1 MACLPSN
8 MGYVS
13 LSTKVGI
20 VEAAYQS
27 NLTSM
32 RSEWHNQLEALKEE
46 VRNVIDHLWK
56 TADDDTRLLL
66 SDRDRPQLTLLSVMC
81 QERERKELDQLAAR
95 LPSSVSVRGY
105 LGDAILI
112 YSEQP
117 LSLCTGETPAFCVRL
132 MASQLNR
139 RPWS

>member
-46 VRNVIDHLWK
+46 VQHKQVFAYQAKSKEVCLL
-56 TADDDTRLLL
+56 RLKHM
-66 SDRDRPQLTLLSVMC
+66 Q
-81 QERERKELDQLAAR
+81 
-95 LPSSVSVRGY
+95 GY
-105 LGDAILI
+105 
-112 YSEQP
+112 
-117 LSLCTGETPAFCVRL
+117 C
-132 MASQLNR
+132 
-139 RPWS
+139 